1 MSSYT
6 RAEARQWA
14 RDNLV
19 GAVNCTIPSF
29 TNDLR
34 AINEKGIRHDVRLA
48 KAHGFLGTLGVS
60 EVSITLPEY
69 LEFLRIAKDE
79 AGEDF
84 YVVHHA
90 SWTTW
95 NRTSRRFVAPRKR
108 GRTWSSWPTRR
119 TSTRSR
125 SRRSTTTPRPS
136 ATRRTSGSSCSR

>member
-19 GAVNCTIPSF
+19 GAGNCTIPPF
-29 TNDLR
+29 TTDPR
-34 AINEKGIRHDVRLA
+34 PISEQGIRHDVRLA
-48 KAHGFLGTLGVS
+48 KEHGFIGTLGVS

-84 YVVHHA
+84 FVVHHA
-90 SWTTW
+90 SW
-95 NRTSRRFVAPRKR
+95 NDLAQNPEAGRGGEEGGGGPPPRRP
-108 GRTWSSWPTRR
+108 P
-119 TSTRSR
+119 
-125 SRRSTTTPRPS
+125 
-136 ATRRTSGSSCSR
+136 